1 MVAYKCYLLLLREK
15 KASAKTDLDIK
26 KKNITIKMFHK
37 IKIKHIKPVYYDM
50 STKYI

>member
-1 MVAYKCYLLLLREK
+1 MLLTSLREK

-26 KKNITIKMFHK
+26 KKKYNYKKMFHK